1 MNNIDLFKYP
11 RFPLSSETIDFMQS
25 MSVLIAKLAGLG
37 GSNYILSGCV
47 ETGNN
52 VSSGVV
58 VIAGEILPFA
68 SGTKTTY
75 VVIEET
81 KRSVTAESQ
90 VYADI
95 YISRVCRFG
104 TGVGQ
109 IEWATIRRVPDILSI
124 SDGLTELADAF
135 TTHVENHRVAWDHVD
150 DKPTTFPGAIIK
162 TGSVFVGDVSTDK
175 LVVVSF
181 DDIDTTDYIVTG
193 SLRSNGTSWNDDND
207 VYWQV
212 RSLTKVSFSLL
223 CREMAGNVQ
232 NLYFDYVLIKK

>member
-47 ETGNN
+47 ETGSN

-68 SGTKTTY
+68 GGTKTTY

-95 YISRVCRFG
+95 YTSRVCRFG
-104 TGVGQ
+104 SGTVQ
-109 IEWATIRRVPDILSI
+109 IEWVTISRVPDILTVST
-124 SDGLTELADAF
+124 GLAELLAAFNAHVAD
-135 TTHVENHRVAWDHVD
+135 HRVVWSKVD
-150 DKPTTFPGAIIK
+150 DKPETFPTAIIK
-162 TGSVFVGDVSTDK
+162 TGSYHIDDFAGDVNYT
-175 LVVVSF
+175 VSF
-181 DDIDTTDYIVTG
+181 EDIGTSAYLVAG
-193 SLRSNGTSWNDDND
+193 SLRSAGSNWNDDND
-207 VYWQV
+207 VIWTV
-212 RSLTKVSFSLL
+212 RTLTPTSFKLL
-223 CREMAGNVQ
+223 LHEVTGDVQ
-232 NLYFDYVLIKK
+232 NLYFDYALIKL